1 MGSACACF
9 CSSAFIIF
17 SLNPSFPPSLPPSLP
32 PSHSAR
38 AAEALQKGVA
48 ALGSELEGGKEGG
61 REGEGRW
68 ACLFKLN
75 GDLLTLAALLPEE
88 SGVR

>member
-1 MGSACACF
+1 MDGLGVPF
-9 CSSAFIIF
+9 HIITRLLTQPFQF
-17 SLNPSFPPSLPPSLP
+17 SFLPPSLPPSLP
-32 PSHSAR
+32 SSPPSAR

-48 ALGSELEGGKEGG
+48 ALGSELEGGREGG
-61 REGEGRW
+61 W
-68 ACLFKLN
+68 ACLFKLK